1 MPRAYSPTEVDG
13 RSVAEE
19 NEVDV
24 LKAVRYFGHL
34 RRTEV
39 ARAVWPRSSHRS
51 AYLMA
56 HRTVKRMLAKGYLLE
71 RSNTLG
77 GVSLV
82 LAARGVAKL
91 RERDIAS
98 VEGYDMSSI
107 SGPQFFHRTVG
118 TCFLIDRSRNDEMV
132 FGEYAIHRNWAPVT
146 LDAFKQVYRKI
157 PDGITVAAGG
167 ARGYSETYR
176 TLDWIEVESAF
187 KPEAEL
193 LKVIQLGLRLP
204 EPVAHADK
212 LVLDQ
217 VVFVYD
223 TRQGHE
229 SRILRTLRAYLR
241 AHPDA
246 NDPER
251 LSHIVFARAHIDVPM
266 QWHGVSEH
274 TAWELL
280 NGVNADNPID
290 AVPLETL
297 PSVAHSPAPIQP
309 EAAEAGS
316 LTALDLAGI
325 LAPSKGSAVSQE
337 AAETPASWGT
347 LRPSKK
353 SSASSAPK
361 S

>member
-1 MPRAYSPTEVDG
+1 MPLAYNPTSVDG
-13 RSVAEE
+13 RSVADQ
-19 NEVDV
+19 NEVEV

-71 RSNTLG
+71 RANTLG
-77 GVSLV
+77 GLSLV
-82 LAARGVAKL
+82 LASKGVAKL
-91 RERDIAS
+91 REWDISA

-132 FGEYAIHRNWAPVT
+132 FGEYAINRNWAPLT
-146 LDAFKQVYRKI
+146 LDVLKKHYQKI
-157 PDGITVAAGG
+157 PDGITVAAGS
-167 ARGYSETYR
+167 ARGYAEGFR
-176 TLDWIEVESAF
+176 ALDWVEVESAF
-187 KPEAEL
+187 KPETEL
-193 LKVIQLGLRLP
+193 LKVIRLGLRLP
-204 EPVAHADK
+204 EPVFESSN

-229 SRILRTLRAYLR
+229 GRILRTLRAYLR
-241 AHPDA
+241 EHPEV

-280 NGVNADNPID
+280 NGISVDEAEPTAQHGALPDADPVLEHGGAD
-290 AVPLETL
+290 DSPLASDEESSARVP
-297 PSVAHSPAPIQP
+297 
-309 EAAEAGS
+309 
-316 LTALDLAGI
+316 
-325 LAPSKGSAVSQE
+325 

-347 LRPSKK
+347 LRPAKPRPDGKRST
-353 SSASSAPK
+353 
-361 S
+361 

>member
-1 MPRAYSPTEVDG
+1 MPRAYNPTAADG
-13 RSVAEE
+13 RSIAES
-19 NEVDV
+19 NEVEV

-77 GVSLV
+77 GMSLV
-82 LAARGVAKL
+82 LASKGVAKL
-91 RERDIAS
+91 READIAA

-118 TCFLIDRSRNDEMV
+118 TCFLIDRSRNDEVV
-132 FGEYAIHRNWAPVT
+132 FGEYAVNRNWAPLT
-146 LDAFKQVYRKI
+146 LDVLKRHYQKI
-157 PDGITVAAGG
+157 PDGITVTAGST
-167 ARGYSETYR
+167 RGYAEGFR
-176 TLDWIEVESAF
+176 ALDWVEVESAF

-193 LKVIQLGLRLP
+193 LKIIRLGLRLP
-204 EPVAHADK
+204 EPVPHAQN

-223 TRQGHE
+223 TRQSHE
-229 SRILRTLRAYLR
+229 TRILRVLRAYLR
-241 AHPDA
+241 EHPEA
-246 NDPER
+246 RDPER
-251 LSHIVFARAHIDVPM
+251 LSHIVLARAHIDVPL

-280 NGVNADNPID
+280 NGATEDEPD
-290 AVPLETL
+290 PL
-297 PSVAHSPAPIQP
+297 AAAPALP
-309 EAAEAGS
+309 EANPLAAPADDTAGEP
-316 LTALDLAGI
+316 G
-325 LAPSKGSAVSQE
+325 GGAVK
-337 AAETPASWGT
+337 ETPASWGV
-347 LRPSKK
+347 LRPKGSAGPAKK
-353 SSASSAPK
+353 A
-361 S
+361 